1 MNKAMLKNKKIDR
14 MEINLNDFEKA
25 IKKLVEGCR
34 LNNIKTLNLDRNN
47 LLGFLQ
53 FELKIKMENK

>member
-34 LNNIKTLNLDRNN
+34 LNKIKTLNLDRNN

>member
-1 MNKAMLKNKKIDR
+1 MLKNKKIDR